1 MGCPQTPRPTAS
13 LKATI
18 DAAPETSRSPTH
30 LQSARRCGLQR
41 RQADPRTAVRRPCLA
56 QGSVRAAWVQRAPS
70 RLLAQQKVGKEEVIG
85 MLAAVEARRG
95 QLHLPDPVVK

>member
-1 MGCPQTPRPTAS
+1 
-13 LKATI
+13 
-18 DAAPETSRSPTH
+18 
-30 LQSARRCGLQR
+30 
-41 RQADPRTAVRRPCLA
+41 
-56 QGSVRAAWVQRAPS
+56 VRAAWVQRAPS